1 MQFPR
6 FAHKVCEGDRV
17 IIDVDNRMQGI
28 ELAIHWH
35 GVHQRGTQYYDGVP
49 FLTQC
54 PIPEGTT
61 FRYQWN
67 AEQPGTHFFHAHT
80 GQSSVQSNFFFL
92 KILILLHSF
101 FHEKVLVG
109 NAAGHFIVCE
119 SISRN
124 KIKNKSKITLMA
136 EQRDK
141 ICVIATWEIL

>member
-1 MQFPR
+1 
-6 FAHKVCEGDRV
+6 V

-35 GVHQRGTQYYDGVP
+35 GIHQRGTQYYDGVP

-80 GQSSVQSNFFFL
+80 GQFHFL
-92 KILILLHSF
+92 IKDKKKETLQGNNCAQCV
-101 FHEKVLVG
+101 KVYH
-109 NAAGHFIVCE
+109 AI
-119 SISRN
+119 
-124 KIKNKSKITLMA
+124 KSKIKVKLP
-136 EQRDK
+136 
-141 ICVIATWEIL
+141 